1 MLLEGLLIGSI
12 LTNCVNIPLIMY
24 YSKRNKP
31 KEITTKLVIENLN
44 DKKKQNEIKNT
55 A

>member
-24 YSKRNKP
+24 YNKKNKLKAVP
-31 KEITTKLVIENLN
+31 AKLVSENLK
-44 DKKKQNEIKNT
+44 DKKRHNEAKKP